1 MIVETLAVGPLQA
14 NCYILGCE
22 QTGEAVVIDPGDE
35 PQRIEAQILQLNLQL
50 KQVIGTHAH
59 LDHILGVR
67 GLCEGTGAPF
77 LLHQLEEPVLAGLQ
91 DWTRLWLGYD
101 PGPPPTVDGYLSEDE
116 PVAFGAC
123 ELEVRL
129 TPGHSPG
136 SVSLVDH
143 EGRRVFVGDLLFQ
156 GSIGRSDLPGGD
168 HATLI
173 QSVETQIFTLDD
185 DYAVFTGHGP
195 TTTVGRERRLNPF
208 FQRGGGFWRL

>member
-22 QTGEAVVIDPGDE
+22 RTREAVVIDPGDE
-35 PQRIEAQILQLNLQL
+35 APRIAARLRQLELCL
-50 KQVIGTHAH
+50 KQVIATHAH
-59 LDHILGVR
+59 LDHVLGVA
-67 GLCEGTGAPF
+67 GLCEETGAPF
-77 LLHQLEEPVLAGLQ
+77 LLHRLEEPVLAGVQ
-91 DWTRLWLGYD
+91 AWTRLWLGYD
-101 PGPPPTVDGYLSEDE
+101 PGPPPPVDGYLSEDE
-116 PVAFGAC
+116 LVAFGQC

-143 EGRRVFVGDLLFQ
+143 AGRRVFVGDLLFQ

-173 QSVETQIFTLDD
+173 RSVETRIFPLGD
-185 DYAVFTGHGP
+185 DYAVLTGHGP
-195 TTTVGRERRLNPF
+195 ATTVGRERRLNPF
-208 FQRGGGFWRL
+208 FNRRAGIW